1 MMMKFSVNHQ
11 WKFRNLGMAFFA
23 GFLQMS
29 IACIIEISNIY
40 IVLVN
45 GETQFDIIA
54 NFIIMLVIADFDNY
68 FYAVRN
74 PDSINL
80 LISDEYYSG
89 ILTWETTTSY
99 DAQA

>member
-1 MMMKFSVNHQ
+1 
-11 WKFRNLGMAFFA
+11 
-23 GFLQMS
+23 MS

-74 PDSINL
+74 PDGINK
-80 LISDEYYSG
+80 LISDDYYSG

>member
-1 MMMKFSVNHQ
+1 
-11 WKFRNLGMAFFA
+11 
-23 GFLQMS
+23 MS

>member
-1 MMMKFSVNHQ
+1 
-11 WKFRNLGMAFFA
+11 
-23 GFLQMS
+23 MS

-74 PDSINL
+74 PDEINL
-80 LISDEYYSG
+80 LISDEYYAG

-99 DAQA
+99 DA